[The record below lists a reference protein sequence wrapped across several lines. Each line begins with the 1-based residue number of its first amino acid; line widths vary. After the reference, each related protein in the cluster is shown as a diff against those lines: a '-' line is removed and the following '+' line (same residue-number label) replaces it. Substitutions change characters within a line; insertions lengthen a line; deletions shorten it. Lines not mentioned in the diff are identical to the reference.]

1 MSSIHASSELPILEC
16 VANFSEGRNHE
27 TLRNIAESIKSV
39 VGVKLL
45 HLDVG
50 FDANRTVMTF
60 AGEPAALVEAAFQA
74 IRTAAEKI
82 DMRTHHGVHP
92 RIGATDVC
100 PLIPISGITMAEAVD
115 WSIHLGRRV
124 GEELGIPVYLYE
136 SSAKHSYRNNLA
148 TIRIGEYEGLAKKM
162 QDPDWQPD
170 FGPSTFQPLVGA
182 TVIGARKFLIA
193 YNVNLATAD
202 IAIAKRIAERVRES
216 GYFQI
221 TDDGQ
226 KRRIPG
232 RCKAVKAI
240 GWDMPEY
247 SIVQVSM
254 NIVDMDVTPVHE
266 AFVACQQLA
275 EEMGTQ
281 VTGSE
286 LIGLAP
292 EQVFLAAGQF
302 FLQQK
307 NIGKTR
313 PTLSKKDLLELAV
326 QSLGLAYLAPFDVEE
341 RVLEYRLNAPAIN
354 LADFLS

>member
-1 MSSIHASSELPILEC
+1 MSIHAAELPILEC
-16 VANFSEGRNHE
+16 VANFSEGRNRQV
-27 TLRNIAESIKSV
+27 LRSIAEAINGV
-39 VGVKLL
+39 AGVKLL

-60 AGEPAALVEAAFQA
+60 AGSPASVVEAAFQA
-74 IRTAAEKI
+74 IRTAAQQI
-82 DMRTHHGVHP
+82 DMRAHQGAHP

-100 PLIPISGITMAEAVD
+100 PLVPVSGITMKEAID
-115 WSIHLGRRV
+115 WSLHLGKRV

-136 SSAKHSYRNNLA
+136 SSASQPHRTNLA
-148 TIRIGEYEGLAKKM
+148 AIRTGEYEGLAKKM

-170 FGPSTFQPLVGA
+170 FGPTSFQPAVGA

-216 GYFQI
+216 GYLQI
-221 TDDGQ
+221 ADDGQ
-226 KRRIPG
+226 KHQIAG
-232 RCKAVKAI
+232 KCKAVKAI
-240 GWDMPEY
+240 GWGMPEY
-247 SIVQVSM
+247 GIAQVSM
-254 NIVDMDVTPVHE
+254 NIVDIGVTPVHE
-266 AFVACQQLA
+266 AFVACQVLA

-307 NIGKTR
+307 NAGIPI
-313 PTLSKKDLLELAV
+313 PTFSKNELLQLAV
-326 QSLGLAYLAPFDVEE
+326 QSLGLADLAPFDIQE
-341 RVLEYRLNAPAIN
+341 RVLEYQLNAPAIN
-354 LADFLS
+354 LADFLH

>member
-1 MSSIHASSELPILEC
+1 MSVHAAESPILEC
-16 VANFSEGRNHE
+16 VANFSEGRDHQI
-27 TLRNIAESIKSV
+27 LRSIAESINGV
-39 VGVKLL
+39 IGVKLL

-74 IRTAAEKI
+74 IRTAAHQI
-82 DMRTHHGVHP
+82 DMRTHQGAHP

-100 PLIPISGITMAEAVD
+100 PLVPVSGITMEEAVN
-115 WSIHLGRRV
+115 WSLHLGKRV

-136 SSAKHSYRNNLA
+136 CSATQPHRTNLA
-148 TIRIGEYEGLAKKM
+148 AIRIGEYEGLAKKM
-162 QDPDWQPD
+162 QDSDWHPD
-170 FGPSTFQPLVGA
+170 FGPSAFQPAVGA

-202 IAIAKRIAERVRES
+202 ITIAKRIAERVRES
-216 GYFQI
+216 GYLQI
-221 TDDGQ
+221 ADDGQ
-226 KRRIPG
+226 KQRIAG

-240 GWDMPEY
+240 GWGMPEY
-247 SIVQVSM
+247 GIAQVSM
-254 NIVDMDVTPVHE
+254 NIIDMDVTPVHE

-275 EEMGTQ
+275 KDMGTR

-307 NIGKTR
+307 NIGEVL
-313 PTLSKKDLLELAV
+313 PMVSKNELLELAV
-326 QSLGLAYLAPFDVEE
+326 QSLGLADLAPFDIQE
-341 RVLEYRLNAPAIN
+341 RVLEYQLSAPAIN

>member
-1 MSSIHASSELPILEC
+1 MSIHAAESTILEC
-16 VANFSEGRNHE
+16 VANFSEGRNHQ
-27 TLRNIAESIKSV
+27 TLRSIAESINSV

-60 AGEPAALVEAAFQA
+60 AGPPAAVVEAAFQA
-74 IRTAAEKI
+74 IRTAAEQI
-82 DMRTHHGVHP
+82 DMRAHHGAHP

-100 PLIPISGITMAEAVD
+100 PLVPVSGITMTEAVD
-115 WSIHLGRRV
+115 WSLHLGKRV

-136 SSAKHSYRNNLA
+136 SSATYPHRTNLA
-148 TIRIGEYEGLAKKM
+148 AIRTGENEGLAKKM

-170 FGPSTFQPLVGA
+170 FGPSTFQPAVGA

-216 GYFQI
+216 GYLQI
-221 TDDGQ
+221 ADDGQ
-226 KRRIPG
+226 KHRFAG

-240 GWDMPEY
+240 GWFMPEY
-247 SIVQVSM
+247 GIAQVSM

-266 AFVACQQLA
+266 AFVACQMLA
-275 EEMGTQ
+275 EEMGTR

-307 NIGKTR
+307 YTGEAL
-313 PTLSKKDLLELAV
+313 PTFSKNELLELAV
-326 QSLGLAYLAPFDVEE
+326 QSLGLADLAPFDIQE
-341 RVLEYRLNAPAIN
+341 RVLEYRLNVPSIN
-354 LADFLS
+354 LADFLP